1 MVENVCYSTVIV
13 HDYDINKESY
23 NLRMDDVI
31 SVLVRLDGY
40 KISMKR
46 WIPQV
51 VKEYQRSLVDVMRW
65 QTLSLEQRDFVY
77 LNQKGNRLSNQ
88 EVKLNHDKN
97 L

>member
-1 MVENVCYSTVIV
+1 MVENVCCSTVIV
-13 HDYDINKESY
+13 HDYDINKERY
-23 NLRMDDVI
+23 NSLMDDVI
-31 SVLVRLDGY
+31 GILDRLEGY

-51 VKEYQRSLVDVMRW
+51 VKENQRSLVDVMRW

-88 EVKLNHDKN
+88 KVKFNHD
-97 L
+97 